1 MHNIYRKKNYIKVML
16 RGGGEHNWIGNYCTN
31 YSFYYYYKLG
41 NLLEYSDNKAEF
53 LEFTYNDKKIKLCG
67 VREGGG
73 DLFGIFIQD
82 DYRFLNV
89 ENQVIIDIGAN
100 IGDSCIYFAFNNAK
114 KVIALE
120 PYPFSYNFAI
130 KNIDLNRV
138 KEKIILLNAGY
149 GSDSNVIVDQN
160 KMTNIGSSLIQ
171 SKKGKEIRIY
181 SLKTLI
187 MSHGLGSDL
196 MLKMDCEGCEY
207 SLLEEETETL
217 RKFKKIQIEY
227 HYGYDQLVTKLKENN
242 FKVSFT
248 EPMKIY
254 NKDATN
260 NKMLVGMLYAERY

>member
-1 MHNIYRKKNYIKVML
+1 M
-16 RGGGEHNWIGNYCTN
+16 
-31 YSFYYYYKLG
+31 
-41 NLLEYSDNKAEF
+41 
-53 LEFTYNDKKIKLCG
+53 
-67 VREGGG
+67 
-73 DLFGIFIQD
+73 
-82 DYRFLNV
+82 
-89 ENQVIIDIGAN
+89 
-100 IGDSCIYFAFNNAK
+100 
-114 KVIALE
+114 IALE

-227 HYGYDQLVTKLKENN
+227 HYG
-242 FKVSFT
+242 S
-248 EPMKIY
+248 I
-254 NKDATN
+254 
-260 NKMLVGMLYAERY
+260 RRS